1 MKISKNVQRWPDLD
15 GKSLEDTVSFVESK
29 KMAWD
34 ALSKEDTN
42 DGVSSYKKEKA
53 NRKSTIKDNLQVL
66 KSRN

>member
-1 MKISKNVQRWPDLD
+1 
-15 GKSLEDTVSFVESK
+15 
-29 KMAWD
+29 MAWD

-66 KSRN
+66 KSRNWQVYVEQAAKEEYWVQSMSIMLEKM